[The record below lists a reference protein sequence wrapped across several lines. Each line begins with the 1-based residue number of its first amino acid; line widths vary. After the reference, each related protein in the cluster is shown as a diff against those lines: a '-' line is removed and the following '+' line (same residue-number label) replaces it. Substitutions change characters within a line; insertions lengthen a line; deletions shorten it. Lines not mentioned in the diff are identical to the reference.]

1 MVRVS
6 FIERRRGRVGVSV
19 ALGLD
24 LRLGI
29 RIMFGLE
36 LR

>member
-1 MVRVS
+1 MVRAS
-6 FIERRRGRVGVSV
+6 FIERRRGRVGVKI

-29 RIMFGLE
+29 RISFGLK
-36 LR
+36 LQ